1 MRRQKS
7 KPPVPTAVPNGSAGR
22 PWYGCYVGDQAMLG
36 YQTPKHGG
44 HSAPMYA
51 GVEQAVLIV
60 GPPRSGKTSSLV
72 IPAVLDAPGA
82 VVSTST
88 KPDVLYG
95 TADFRSG
102 IGLVWVFD
110 PSGTIEL
117 PWWAHRLQWS
127 PVQGCQGFDAATVMA
142 HALASAARPGAQ
154 HSESSHWVER
164 AEALLAPL
172 LFAAALRGRPIA
184 SVCQWVLGRDLREP
198 LAVVEASGHSM
209 ALAILSGLAATD
221 ERERSGIFSTAAGL
235 LSAYRSEAVLA
246 AANAPN
252 FDPKKFAQ
260 TSDTVYICVPAQE
273 QERLAP
279 VVVALLEQIRAGV
292 LARPAE
298 AAPVLFA
305 LDEVANI
312 APLYSLPQLASEGGG
327 QGLVTLACMQ
337 DLSQARVRWGEAAEG
352 FFTLFGIKVIF
363 PGIADQRTLHLIS
376 ELAGDKVIAMPS
388 YTRPTSWLSASN
400 VGSSRTTS
408 YTFRPRLPYDAV
420 ARGRPGY
427 GLLIN
432 GTSFTDVR
440 LLPWWEHSYW
450 RRLGGIRGDYTWSQL
465 CQLSRENEMAS
476 E

>member
-1 MRRQKS
+1 
-7 KPPVPTAVPNGSAGR
+7 
-22 PWYGCYVGDQAMLG
+22 MLG
-36 YQTPKHGG
+36 YQTPENADT
-44 HSAPMYA
+44 SAPLYA

-82 VVSTST
+82 MVSTST
-88 KPDVLYG
+88 KPDVLYN

-102 IGLVWVFD
+102 VGLVWVFD

-117 PWWAHRLQWS
+117 PWWAHRLHWS
-127 PVQGCQGFDAATVMA
+127 PVQGCHQFDTATAMA

-172 LFAAALRGRPIA
+172 LFAAALRGRTIG

-198 LAVVEASGHSM
+198 LAVVEASGHQM
-209 ALAILSGLAATD
+209 ALAILTGVAATD

-246 AANAPN
+246 AADEPN

-260 TSDTVYICVPAQE
+260 SSDSVYICVGAQE
-273 QERLAP
+273 QELLAP
-279 VVVALLEQIRAGV
+279 LVVALLEQIRAGV
-292 LARPAE
+292 MARPAY

-327 QGLVTLACMQ
+327 QGLVTLASMQ

-352 FFTLFGIKVIF
+352 FFTLFGVKVVL

-376 ELAGDKVIAMPS
+376 ELAGDKIIEMPS
-388 YTRPTSWLSASN
+388 FSRPSTASYLLGGSS
-400 VGSSRTTS
+400 VGGSRTTS
-408 YTFRPRLPYDAV
+408 YMFRPRLPYDAV
-420 ARGRPGY
+420 ARGIPGY

-432 GTSFTDVR
+432 GTSFSDVR
-440 LLPWWEHSYW
+440 LLPWWQHSYW

-465 CQLSRENEMAS
+465 CQLSRPDEIRS